1 MVALGEVVGM
11 PHPARDP
18 GVAFLLGSA
27 IPETVPRPPGKGA
40 LLCSWDGSLDCQAL
54 RVKQSWPEGNPS
66 PVRM

>member
-27 IPETVPRPPGKGA
+27 IPVTVSMRMQAA
-40 LLCSWDGSLDCQAL
+40 LLVECDP
-54 RVKQSWPEGNPS
+54 PETDARFA
-66 PVRM
+66 VLV